1 VHLSAAADKHAV
13 ALSSVVAAVCL
24 TLLKIGVGVSTGS
37 LGILAEAAH
46 SAMDL
51 IAALL
56 TLLALR
62 VADRAPDESHP
73 YGHGRF
79 ENLSAF
85 FETGL
90 LLLTCLWVAW
100 EAVQRLLGGAH
111 RVEATF
117 WAFAVMAISIAVD
130 WSRSRA
136 LSRAAREHGSQAL
149 EADALHFSSDIW
161 SSAVVILGLA
171 LVWLSD
177 RLPDAEWLAQADAV
191 AALIVSAIVVW
202 VGLRLGHATVDA
214 LTDRAPPGMARRV
227 RTVAGEVAGVL
238 QADRVRVRRVG
249 NKQFVDLTVAVDRTL
264 SFARA
269 HDVAD
274 AVEEQ
279 VRREVP
285 DADVVVHVEPAVT
298 PSESAV
304 ERVHVVARQ
313 RGVRV
318 HDVRVRQVGDR
329 FEVDLHLELDPSLSL
344 GDAHGIATDLERAL
358 LAADPRLG
366 TVNTHLEA
374 PTHHTCDVEITR
386 QSHELVGEVRRVAD
400 RLAGP
405 GSTHEVRVYR
415 AGSAGAPER
424 NLVLHAS
431 LSADLDL
438 DQVHLLSAE
447 IERAL
452 RVELPNIGTVLVHAE
467 PHGAR
472 D

>member
-1 VHLSAAADKHAV
+1 VSAADKHAV
-13 ALSSVVAAVCL
+13 AVSSVVAALFL
-24 TLLKIGVGVSTGS
+24 TLLKTVVGFSTGS

-46 SAMDL
+46 SALDTV
-51 IAALL
+51 AALL
-56 TLLALR
+56 TLLAIR
-62 VADRAPDESHP
+62 VADREADESHP

-79 ENLSAF
+79 ENLSAL

-90 LLLTCLWVAW
+90 LLATCAWVAW
-100 EAVQRLLGGAH
+100 EAFQSLLGGGH
-111 RVEATF
+111 HVEASV
-117 WAFAVMAISIAVD
+117 WAFAVMAVSIAVD

-161 SSAVVILGLA
+161 SSAVVMLGLA
-171 LVWLSD
+171 LVWLAD
-177 RLPDAEWLAQADAV
+177 RLPDAEWLKRADAV

-202 VGLRLGHATVDA
+202 ISLRLGRATVDA
-214 LTDRAPPGMARRV
+214 LVDRAPPGMAERVHAAARGVDGVLRAERV
-227 RTVAGEVAGVL
+227 RL
-238 QADRVRVRRVG
+238 RRVG
-249 NKQFVDLTVAVDRTL
+249 NKLFVDLTVAVARTMP
-264 SFARA
+264 FARA

-274 AVEEQ
+274 AVEER

-285 DADVVVHVEPAVT
+285 GADVVVHVEPVAAPT
-298 PSESAV
+298 ESAA
-304 ERVHVVARQ
+304 ERVHFVARQ

-329 FEVDLHLELDPSLSL
+329 LEVDLHVELDPSLHL
-344 GDAHGIATDLERAL
+344 ADAHGIATELEEAL

-366 TVNTHLEA
+366 AVNTHLEA
-374 PTHHTCDVEITR
+374 PTHLSRDVEITH
-386 QSHELVGEVRRVAD
+386 QNPELVGQVRRVAD

-415 AGSAGAPER
+415 ARSADPDER

-431 LSADLDL
+431 FPADLDL
-438 DQVHLLSAE
+438 DQVHQLSAE

-467 PHGAR
+467 PDRGG
-472 D
+472 

>member
-1 VHLSAAADKHAV
+1 
-13 ALSSVVAAVCL
+13 
-24 TLLKIGVGVSTGS
+24 
-37 LGILAEAAH
+37 
-46 SAMDL
+46 
-51 IAALL
+51 
-56 TLLALR
+56 
-62 VADRAPDESHP
+62 
-73 YGHGRF
+73 
-79 ENLSAF
+79 
-85 FETGL
+85 
-90 LLLTCLWVAW
+90 
-100 EAVQRLLGGAH
+100 
-111 RVEATF
+111 
-117 WAFAVMAISIAVD
+117 
-130 WSRSRA
+130 
-136 LSRAAREHGSQAL
+136 
-149 EADALHFSSDIW
+149 
-161 SSAVVILGLA
+161 
-171 LVWLSD
+171 
-177 RLPDAEWLAQADAV
+177 
-191 AALIVSAIVVW
+191 
-202 VGLRLGHATVDA
+202 
-214 LTDRAPPGMARRV
+214 MARRV
-227 RTVAGEVAGVL
+227 HAVAGDVQGVL
-238 QADRVRVRRVG
+238 HADRVRVRRVG

-285 DADVVVHVEPAVT
+285 DADVVVHVEPAAT

-344 GDAHGIATDLERAL
+344 GDAHGIATDLEQAL

-366 TVNTHLEA
+366 AVNTHLEA
-374 PTHHTCDVEITR
+374 PTHLSRDVEITR
-386 QSHELVGEVRRVAD
+386 QSHELVGDVRRVAD

-415 AGSAGAPER
+415 AGTEGPAGR

-431 LSADLDL
+431 LPADLDL

-452 RVELPNIGTVLVHAE
+452 RVELPDIGTVLVHAE

>member
-1 VHLSAAADKHAV
+1 MQISAAADKYAV
-13 ALSSVVAAVCL
+13 ALASVVAAVCL
-24 TLLKIGVGVSTGS
+24 TVLKLVVGLSTGS

-46 SAMDL
+46 SASDL

-56 TLLALR
+56 TLLAVN
-62 VADRAPDESHP
+62 VADREADESHP

-79 ENLSAF
+79 ENLSAL

-90 LLLTCLWVAW
+90 LLVTCGWVAW
-100 EAVQRLLGGAH
+100 EAVQRLLGGSH
-111 RVEATF
+111 RVEASF
-117 WAFAVMAISIAVD
+117 WAFAVMAISIVVD

-161 SSAVVILGLA
+161 SSAVVMLGLG
-171 LVWLSD
+171 LVWLAE
-177 RLPDAEWLAQADAV
+177 RQPDAGWLEHADAV
-191 AALIVSAIVVW
+191 AALFVSAIVVR

-214 LTDRAPPGMARRV
+214 LADRAPPG
-227 RTVAGEVAGVL
+227 VAGRIRAAALEVDGVL
-238 QADRVRVRRVG
+238 RAERIRVRRVG
-249 NKQFVDLTVAVDRTL
+249 NKLFLDLTVAVDRTL
-264 SFARA
+264 PFARA

-274 AVEEQ
+274 AVEER
-279 VRREVP
+279 VRGEVP
-285 DADVVVHVEPAVT
+285 GADVVVHVEPVAT
-298 PSESAV
+298 PSESAA
-304 ERVHVVARQ
+304 ERVHFVARQ
-313 RGVRV
+313 RGVGV

-329 FEVDLHLELDPSLSL
+329 FEVDLHVELDPSLNL
-344 GDAHGIATDLERAL
+344 IDAHRIATELEQAL

-366 TVNTHLEA
+366 AVNTHLEA
-374 PTHHTCDVEITR
+374 PTHLSSDVEITR
-386 QSHELVGEVRRVAD
+386 QSPELVGQVRRVAD

-415 AGSAGAPER
+415 PGSAGAGER

-431 LSADLDL
+431 FPAELDL
-438 DQVHLLSAE
+438 DQVHQLSAE

-452 RVELPNIGTVLVHAE
+452 RRELPDIGTVLVHAE
-467 PHGAR
+467 PRGVR